1 MASDIAR
8 FFLFSMTQSE
18 IPDWRNNIMKH
29 TKTAAALALAGIAAS
44 PLAQAAE
51 GTTVTLSGQ
60 VAIGILASDAED
72 IDAINE
78 GDPIGV
84 DANGDTIFATAAD
97 VVSAARPGDPTVFGD
112 DSTINVKATGTLNN
126 GLEGYANYRTDL
138 GLVGDVA
145 TGDNIHLG
153 IKGDFGDIRVGEVPD
168 ATGYGQQY
176 DMISGSDIDGENFG
190 ISYTGTFGGLTF
202 GVNASPSGSSDRY
215 AAGVKF
221 SAAGFGIGIG
231 AGSDDDRSEFSV
243 GATYS
248 IGGVSLGANFKDLD
262 NDRAFVGAG
271 ASFGVNDFN
280 VGVTYEAEAGD
291 VNDGDFQLRF
301 DVGYDLGNGMNIS
314 ARVNSFTDDS
324 DSSGDLLD
332 YRLLL
337 TKAF

>member
-1 MASDIAR
+1 
-8 FFLFSMTQSE
+8 
-18 IPDWRNNIMKH
+18 MKH

-44 PLAQAAE
+44 PLAQAE

-72 IDAINE
+72 VDAINE

-112 DSTINVKATGTLNN
+112 DSIINVKATGTLNN

-168 ATGYGQQY
+168 AIGYGQLAG
-176 DMISGSDIDGENFG
+176 DPLADIDGENFG

-202 GVNASPSGSSDRY
+202 GANASPSGSSDRY
-215 AAGVKF
+215 GVGVKF

-231 AGSDDDRSEFSV
+231 VGTDDDRDELSV
-243 GATYS
+243 GASYS
-248 IGGVSLGANFKDLD
+248 IAGVSLAVAFKDFDLG
-262 NDRAFVGAG
+262 RETIGAK
-271 ASFGVNDFN
+271 ASYGWGDFSA
-280 VGVTYEAEAGD
+280 GITFEGEAGD
-291 VNDGDFQLRF
+291 VDDGDALLRF
-301 DVGYDLGNGMNIS
+301 DLGYDLGNGMNIS
-314 ARVNSFTDDS
+314 TRLNSFTDDS